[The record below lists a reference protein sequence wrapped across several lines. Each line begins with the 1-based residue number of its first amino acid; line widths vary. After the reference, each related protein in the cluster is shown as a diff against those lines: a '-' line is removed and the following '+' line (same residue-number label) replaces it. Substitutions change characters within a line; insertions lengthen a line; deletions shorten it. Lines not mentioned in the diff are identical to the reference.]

1 MSGAAGT
8 KRKHLRRMDAD
19 ASEDVLN
26 INKLSENDLRVFC
39 D

>member
-8 KRKHLRRMDAD
+8 KRKHLKGMDAD

-26 INKLSENDLRVFC
+26 ISKLSENDLRVIC